1 MAAKPGKCCGFGV
14 LAFFVLG
21 CDIHWGVSQ
30 TWPRLGAIVRKSVS
44 GLSIVFF
51 FYRAIRS
58 REFAQG
64 KEGRLNK
71 MALCICI

>member
-44 GLSIVFF
+44 GLSIAFF
-51 FYRAIRS
+51 TVQYEAES
-58 REFAQG
+58 LPKVKRED
-64 KEGRLNK
+64 
-71 MALCICI
+71 